1 MDRRRFLQ
9 GGVAVIGALALP
21 GGPVQAGLSDV
32 RVFVN
37 GPIHSMTPR
46 GRLSALAIAGDR
58 IVAVDDAAR
67 ALLKLGARR
76 VDLAGRALY
85 PGFIDAHS
93 HWFGDFW
100 NFGFGNPAWSSVS
113 SEVEGVRKA
122 IESGWTS
129 ITEHFASP
137 DRVQALQDVDTAGD
151 LPVRVSAYLPANY
164 RFDMFDPWYLDYTP
178 RSQLTPRVRVAGV
191 KFFVDGGLTFLL
203 REPYEPCEQWPQP
216 PGSPVPDPTFTGEWF
231 WDDTQLRGRLIEA
244 DRAGFQITVHCS
256 GDAATDRMLDQLEAV
271 DPTFDNP
278 RRHNLTH
285 LILLHDDQIRRLRQQ
300 GIVAN
305 IQLGWFHAAERERLE
320 CLLGS
325 RVENI
330 GRWRDLL
337 AAGVRTTGST
347 DFPWGVPII
356 GSVLRTLY
364 NATTRIGPNGEQ
376 PAPWMERQ
384 RLTTRQAI
392 RLLTSAAAWALNEEE
407 RVGSLRRGL
416 LADLTVFSGDPL
428 AVEPAALLGLD
439 VALAVVG
446 GKVEHVH
453 PDHADL
459 AAALS

>member
-1 MDRRRFLQ
+1 MDRRQFLQ
-9 GGVAVIGALALP
+9 GGASVVAALTLP
-21 GGPVQAGLSDV
+21 NGVAQAAISDV

-46 GRLSALAIAGDR
+46 GRLSALAIAGDT
-58 IVAVDDAAR
+58 IVALDDVAR
-67 ALLKLGARR
+67 ALIKLGARR

-93 HWFGDFW
+93 HWFGDYW
-100 NFGFGNPAWSSVS
+100 NFAFGNPEWGDVS

-137 DRVQALQDVDTAGD
+137 ERVQALQDVDQAGD
-151 LPVRVSAYLPANY
+151 LPVRVSAYLPANH
-164 RFDMFDPWYLDYTP
+164 RFDIFDSWYLGYTP
-178 RSQLTPRVRVAGV
+178 RAQLTPRVRVAGV
-191 KFFVDGGLTFLL
+191 KFYVDGGLTFLL
-203 REPYEPCEQWPQP
+203 REPYEVCEQWPQP
-216 PGSPVPDPTFTGEWF
+216 PGSTVSDPTFTGEWF
-231 WDDTQLRGRLIEA
+231 WDDAKLQARLVEA

-256 GDAATDRMLDQLEAV
+256 GDAATDRMLDQMAAL
-271 DPTFDNP
+271 DHDFGNP

-285 LILLHDDQIRRLRQQ
+285 LILLHDGQIRRLRQQ

-305 IQLGWFHAAERERLE
+305 IQLGWFHANERERLE
-320 CLLGS
+320 CWLGS
-325 RVENI
+325 RVEDI

-364 NATTRIGPNGEQ
+364 NATTRLGPNGEL
-376 PAPWMERQ
+376 PAPWMEAQ
-384 RLTTRQAI
+384 RITTQQAI
-392 RLLTSAAAWALNEEE
+392 TLLTSAAAWALNEEH
-407 RVGSLRRGL
+407 RVGTLRRGL

-428 AVEPAALLGLD
+428 AVRPTDLLDLD

-446 GKVEHVH
+446 GRVEHAH

-459 AAALS
+459 AAALA